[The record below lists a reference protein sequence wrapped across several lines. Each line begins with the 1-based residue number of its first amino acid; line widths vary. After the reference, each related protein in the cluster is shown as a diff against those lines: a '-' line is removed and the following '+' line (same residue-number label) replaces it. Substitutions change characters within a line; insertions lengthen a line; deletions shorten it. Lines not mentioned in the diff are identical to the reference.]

1 MNSFFCQ
8 IHNNG
13 PSNAS
18 SLDVFVLFPISYTDP
33 DSMAIE
39 ELMKKSDISIK
50 RKYGGQIDVKWNEA
64 DANRTTMASN
74 KKPANSGVT
83 NKNDRFVSNLNAN
96 RTIFLLC
103 EQSTNVH
110 CIEAEFTVT
119 NFSLNSNISIII
131 DFKVDMKKVIQMT
144 SKNNGKKVL
153 AFRSAVV
160 LQRTFDYN

>member
-1 MNSFFCQ
+1 M
-8 IHNNG
+8 
-13 PSNAS
+13 
-18 SLDVFVLFPISYTDP
+18 T
-33 DSMAIE
+33 IE
-39 ELMKKSDISIK
+39 ELMEKSGISIK
-50 RKYGGQIDVKWNEA
+50 RKYGGQIDEVKWNEA
-64 DANRTTMASN
+64 NANRTTMDN
-74 KKPANSGVT
+74 KKPAKRYVT

-103 EQSTNVH
+103 GQSTNVH
-110 CIEAEFTVT
+110 CIEAKFTVT

-160 LQRTFDYN
+160 LQRTFDYT